1 MHRMV
6 RVFDYAYCPDLKRNV
21 GADDVKRY
29 GYSRYR
35 FICPECKKPV
45 LYRYWDNS
53 RPYFAHAK
61 HNPRCSRSTTSG
73 GTMFKKVDI
82 REYGNFPV
90 MSTNIDHNHMFSLAR
105 AIERSGINGADV
117 ISLSCY
123 IHAARKGNERAITY
137 LDNRYG
143 NYTNKVPEFEVEDV
157 VKVAYKEGKKL
168 YDAEM
173 YPEATLYLQVAADGK
188 VMGAAELL
196 RLSRNRTEIDR
207 ELTVKSIQDMTS
219 EDIEG
224 LRHRAKRGD
233 ATSMRLL
240 GLALLDG
247 SAVIASEMQE
257 MKWLISAHEG
267 GDVEAS
273 KKLVELYE
281 SGMKGVKPH
290 FITSEIY
297 LNSLINSS
305 ADPYKIGKILFD
317 GKIVKRDVPRAL
329 EFFKKA
335 SEEGDVRGDRMLSS
349 IYAFGDGVE
358 ASEEKAAYWGKE
370 AEKKL
375 PGSK

>member
-1 MHRMV
+1 MV
-6 RVFDYAYCPDLKRNV
+6 SALDYAYCPDLKRNV
-21 GADDVKRY
+21 GADEVKRY

-45 LYRYWDNS
+45 LYRDWDNS
-53 RPYFAHAK
+53 RPYFAHTK

-73 GTMFKKVDI
+73 GTMFRKVDI

-90 MSTNIDHNHMFSLAR
+90 MSTDIDQNHMFDLAR
-105 AIERSGINGADV
+105 AIERSAINGADV

-123 IHAARKGNERAITY
+123 IHAARNGNERAITY

-143 NYTNKVPEFEVEDV
+143 NHTSKVPEIDVEDV
-157 VKVAYKEGKKL
+157 VRVAYKEGRKL
-168 YDAEM
+168 YDAER
-173 YPEATLYLQVAADGK
+173 YPQAIPYLQVAADGK
-188 VMGAAELL
+188 VLGASELL
-196 RLSRNRTEIDR
+196 RLSRNRAEIDQ
-207 ELTVKSIQDMTS
+207 ELSVKPIQDMVP
-219 EDIEG
+219 EDIENI
-224 LRHRAKRGD
+224 RHCARKGD
-233 ATSMRLL
+233 TTAMRLL

-247 SAVIASEMQE
+247 SAAIASGVQG
-257 MKWLISAHEG
+257 MKWLISAHES

-281 SGMKGVKPH
+281 SGMKGVKPYI
-290 FITSEIY
+290 ITPEIY
-297 LNSLINSS
+297 LSSLINSS

-358 ASEEKAAYWGKE
+358 ASEEKAAYWRKE